1 MGFSPTFGARRFPKG
16 EWKEL
21 WCARRRKPPAAA
33 GGIDA
38 PTPARTV
45 GLPPYGFSPASVPE
59 GFQRASGKPFGAPA
73 GAYLLPP
80 PGGIDA
86 PTPARTVGLPPRGGQ
101 YFLSKRKKVPK
112 KASGT
117 ATPEA
122 AHVAMRRGLRSAGAL
137 RAVLDLGSLRS
148 PAGKKPLIAHFDG
161 GARYVARS
169 MIGQISPAIRRAPN
183 SPFSA
188 VKMGGPF
195 SLRCLSPLCS
205 AAVDVGQTPMA
216 VFGMLRRGL
225 DGFAAQKAAR
235 VSKLYWPFA
244 RAARPSVERRS
255 VSASW
260 QEIKPD
266 PRAARPV
273 AERR

>member
-1 MGFSPTFGARRFPKG
+1 MGLSPTFGARRFPKG

-33 GGIDA
+33 GGIDAPTTARTVGLPPYGFSPASVPEGFQRASGKPFGAPAGAYLLPPPGGIDA

-148 PAGKKPLIAHFDG
+148 PAGKKPFTAHF
-161 GARYVARS
+161 
-169 MIGQISPAIRRAPN
+169 
-183 SPFSA
+183 
-188 VKMGGPF
+188 
-195 SLRCLSPLCS
+195 
-205 AAVDVGQTPMA
+205 
-216 VFGMLRRGL
+216 
-225 DGFAAQKAAR
+225 
-235 VSKLYWPFA
+235 
-244 RAARPSVERRS
+244 
-255 VSASW
+255 
-260 QEIKPD
+260 
-266 PRAARPV
+266 
-273 AERR
+273 

>member
-16 EWKEL
+16 EWKDL

-59 GFQRASGKPFGAPA
+59 GFQRASGKTFGAPA
-73 GAYLLPP
+73 SAYPFP
-80 PGGIDA
+80 AGGNDA
-86 PTPARTVGLPPRGGQ
+86 PTTARTVGPPPRGGQ

-148 PAGKKPLIAHFDG
+148 PAGKKPFTAHFDG

-195 SLRCLSPLCS
+195 SLRCLSPLVC
-205 AAVDVGQTPMA
+205 AAAWVGA
-216 VFGMLRRGL
+216 KV
-225 DGFAAQKAAR
+225 K
-235 VSKLYWPFA
+235 
-244 RAARPSVERRS
+244 
-255 VSASW
+255 
-260 QEIKPD
+260 
-266 PRAARPV
+266 
-273 AERR
+273 